1 MNIPSSRRAIQFC
14 GLNLQLTPLID
25 CVFLLLI
32 YFLWSSSF
40 AAGELSLFG
49 RLAPQASGA
58 GGLPA
63 NAPIEESDF
72 EPIVVRV
79 IRRGNQIAW
88 TMQDATIGSLAEL
101 RQSFQNIAQIKPDVP
116 ITIRPSSD
124 VPLGDVISAYDLAR
138 LAGLTKI
145 QFAASELPGTQG
157 PVER

>member
-1 MNIPSSRRAIQFC
+1 VNIPSSRRAIQSC
-14 GLNLQLTPLID
+14 GFNLQLTPVID

-40 AAGELSLFG
+40 AAGELSLSG
-49 RLAPQASGA
+49 RLAPQASGVGA
-58 GGLPA
+58 PRT
-63 NAPIEESDF
+63 NAPTAEPDF

-79 IRRGNQIAW
+79 IRRGSQIAW
-88 TMQDATIGSLAEL
+88 TIQDAPIPSLAEL

-145 QFAASELPGTQG
+145 QFAASELPGTEG

>member
-1 MNIPSSRRAIQFC
+1 MNIPFACRASRFT
-14 GLNLQLTPLID
+14 GFNLQLTSLID
-25 CVFLLLI
+25 CVFLLLV

-40 AAGELSLFG
+40 AASELSLSG
-49 RLAPQASGA
+49 QIAPQADGA
-58 GGLPA
+58 GVLPTNGPA
-63 NAPIEESDF
+63 AESDF

-88 TMQDATIGSLAEL
+88 TMQDAPIPSVAEL
-101 RQSFQNIAQIKPDVP
+101 RQSFQDIAQIKPDVP

-124 VPLGDVISAYDLAR
+124 VPLGDVIDAYDMAR